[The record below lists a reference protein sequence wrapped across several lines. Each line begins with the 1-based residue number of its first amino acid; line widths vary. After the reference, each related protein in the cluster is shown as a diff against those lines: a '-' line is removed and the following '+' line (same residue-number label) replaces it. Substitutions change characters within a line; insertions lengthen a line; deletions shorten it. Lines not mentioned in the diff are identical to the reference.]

1 MASKPILVLTLIH
14 PFETILKKAV
24 KTNTIEQKI
33 YTSANGDLQEELVF
47 VTCLPLIDMHHQ
59 LRQHLPTSASRSQQ
73 TFSLDSQS
81 TPCQA
86 WTFIL
91 FYKIIFGEGFLLM
104 MLTNN

>member
-1 MASKPILVLTLIH
+1 MIMFCFYYLLTDRH
-14 PFETILKKAV
+14 PLEVAAKNCFLT
-24 KTNTIEQKI
+24 
-33 YTSANGDLQEELVF
+33 
-47 VTCLPLIDMHHQ
+47 DMYM
-59 LRQHLPTSASRSQQ
+59 SGFRSQQ